1 MQTKKTKG
9 ARRKS
14 RFEGT
19 LDDDERM
26 VLMGFNSTLRAGKN
40 LEKEAKQ
47 LLHLKKVDNEHNQLK
62 VAKQKNINNM
72 RRRSLYEHNPMR
84 MNSDLLQ
91 QRAAQ
96 DLMQSGMSKN
106 HQELDDLLLDN
117 KDEMNNS
124 SSSPSRMNSTVH
136 KLPSQ
141 MSKKTSMTN

>member
-47 LLHLKKVDNEHNQLK
+47 LLHLKKVDNEHN
-62 VAKQKNINNM
+62 
-72 RRRSLYEHNPMR
+72 
-84 MNSDLLQ
+84 
-91 QRAAQ
+91 
-96 DLMQSGMSKN
+96 
-106 HQELDDLLLDN
+106 
-117 KDEMNNS
+117 
-124 SSSPSRMNSTVH
+124 
-136 KLPSQ
+136 
-141 MSKKTSMTN
+141 

>member
-1 MQTKKTKG
+1 
-9 ARRKS
+9 
-14 RFEGT
+14 
-19 LDDDERM
+19 
-26 VLMGFNSTLRAGKN
+26 
-40 LEKEAKQ
+40 
-47 LLHLKKVDNEHNQLK
+47 
-62 VAKQKNINNM
+62 
-72 RRRSLYEHNPMR
+72 MR

>member
-91 QRAAQ
+91 
-96 DLMQSGMSKN
+96 
-106 HQELDDLLLDN
+106 
-117 KDEMNNS
+117 
-124 SSSPSRMNSTVH
+124 
-136 KLPSQ
+136 
-141 MSKKTSMTN
+141 